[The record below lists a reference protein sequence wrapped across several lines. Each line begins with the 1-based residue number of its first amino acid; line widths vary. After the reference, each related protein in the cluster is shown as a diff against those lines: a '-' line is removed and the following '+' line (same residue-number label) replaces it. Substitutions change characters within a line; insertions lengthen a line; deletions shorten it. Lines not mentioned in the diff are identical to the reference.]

1 MGFAVGGGAT
11 SFGYTEDLAALPP
24 PLFKSYFL
32 SEIESA
38 ETCLASGLLGSTIIF
53 EELNIF

>member
-11 SFGYTEDLAALPP
+11 SFGYTADLA